1 MSAPKIPPFEYIV
14 FQLIDWY
21 KEAYGMEKN
30 REFNQKND
38 LSILKV
44 IKLSF
49 FVVAKEHK
57 SLLPIFNN
65 YYAMP
70 LGHVESDIYDHI
82 RLNKGSFTAFTI
94 SPSGTVIKD
103 EYLDS
108 LSEDIFLDVD
118 PDLRQSINTSIRG
131 LKNSNPKLI
140 TYTGYQ
146 LVELS
151 HQWYSWKRTIALAKS
166 MGSKSRQI
174 PSETIAE
181 ETKIFSLEEA

>member
-1 MSAPKIPPFEYIV
+1 MNSLKISTFEYIV
-14 FQLIDWY
+14 FQLINWY
-21 KEAYGMEKN
+21 KEAYRLEDN
-30 REFNQKND
+30 RAFNQGND

-49 FVVAKEHK
+49 FVVANKHE
-57 SLLPIFNN
+57 SLLRTFDKF
-65 YYAMP
+65 YAMP
-70 LGHVESDIYDHI
+70 LGHVESDIYDYI
-82 RLNKGSFTAFTI
+82 RSNKGSFAAFTI

-103 EYLDS
+103 DFIAS
-108 LSEDIFLDVD
+108 LSEDKFLNVD
-118 PDLRQSINTSIRG
+118 SAIRQSIYDSVEN
-131 LKNSNPKLI
+131 LKNDYPDLI
-140 TYTGYQ
+140 MYTGYQ

-151 HQWYSWKRTIALAKS
+151 HQWYSWKRTFALAKS